1 MNDAVRRYV
10 PTCAKVVSPAVWV
23 RARNAKSIPQAYHIL
38 TKIEDRLP
46 IPLVKPA
53 CMLKGK
59 YQIPVE
65 FMGRSVRTQGGKFS
79 PISTPDGPGFAPM
92 LPRQKGRRRPQG
104 QQVR

>member
-1 MNDAVRRYV
+1 MTEEVRRYV
-10 PTCAKVVSPAVWV
+10 PRCAKQVSPAVWV

-53 CMLKGK
+53 CMLKGRH
-59 YQIPVE
+59 QMPLE
-65 FMGRSVRTQGGKFS
+65 FMGQPIRTQGGKFS
-79 PISTPDGPGFAPM
+79 PISTSDGPGFAPM

-104 QQVR
+104 IK